1 MLNGRN
7 ERDNC
12 TNCIVNVFDITTIS
26 LCYQS
31 ILPVSITDLYYRSML
46 PVYVT
51 FHCDEVLFQMLV
63 FIYN

>member
-1 MLNGRN
+1 MLNRGS

-12 TNCIVNVFDITTIS
+12 TICVVYAFDITNIS

-46 PVYVT
+46 PVYVA
-51 FHCDEVLFQMLV
+51 FYCDEVLF
-63 FIYN
+63 